1 MPPYI
6 LPDSTSTLTGVRQL
20 TWLNPV
26 FDLVEVAGFEQG
38 GVHHPP
44 DLPGQP
50 QHQLQAAGGEAEA
63 GQDQDGTE
71 DDQETQQLV
80 LKPTHR

>member
-1 MPPYI
+1 M
-6 LPDSTSTLTGVRQL
+6 
-20 TWLNPV
+20 

-80 LKPTHR
+80 LKPENKIILHLDIIITTVYLLLEPLYTLL

>member
-1 MPPYI
+1 M
-6 LPDSTSTLTGVRQL
+6 L
-20 TWLNPV
+20 
-26 FDLVEVAGFEQG
+26 DLVQVAGFEQG

-50 QHQLQAAGGEAEA
+50 QHQLQAAGREAEA
-63 GQDQDGTE
+63 GQDQDGAE

-80 LKPTHR
+80 LKPENKIILHLDIIITTVYLLLEPLYTLL